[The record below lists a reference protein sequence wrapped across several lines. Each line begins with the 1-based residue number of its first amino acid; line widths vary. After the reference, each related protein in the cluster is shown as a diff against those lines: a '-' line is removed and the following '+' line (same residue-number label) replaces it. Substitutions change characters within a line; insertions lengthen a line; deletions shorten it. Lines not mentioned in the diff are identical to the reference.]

1 MNNDIERILYSE
13 EELNTR
19 MNEMAQELTDEYAE
33 DTPLVVPVMTGAM
46 MFSSAMLKRM
56 NFKLNVDIVKA
67 SSYSGANSTG
77 KVQLVQDVKSNVKN
91 RRVILMEDIIDT
103 GRTLKFLK
111 ELFEKRGAKSVEI
124 CAMLDKPET
133 RIVDLHG
140 DYVGFQAPDEFLVG
154 YGLDYDGFYRNLP
167 YIGVLK
173 QSVYAAS

>member
-13 EELNTR
+13 EELNMR
-19 MNEMAQELTDEYAE
+19 MDEMAQELTDEYAG

-46 MFSSAMLKRM
+46 MFSSEMLKRM

-67 SSYSGANSTG
+67 SSYAGANSTG
-77 KVQLVQDVKSNVKN
+77 KVKLVQDVRSDVKN
-91 RRVILMEDIIDT
+91 RRIILMEDIIDT

-133 RIVDLHG
+133 RVVDLHG
-140 DYVGFQAPDEFLVG
+140 DYVGFSAPDEFLVG

-173 QSVYAAS
+173 RSVYAAS